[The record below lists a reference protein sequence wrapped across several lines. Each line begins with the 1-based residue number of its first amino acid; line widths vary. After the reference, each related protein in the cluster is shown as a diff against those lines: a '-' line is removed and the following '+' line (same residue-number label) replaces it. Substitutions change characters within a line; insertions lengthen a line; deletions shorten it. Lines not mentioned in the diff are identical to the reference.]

1 MSDPAL
7 QPRPGWHGQGRAG
20 PDWPQ
25 PAPLPAE
32 RTGKWRRL
40 RAGPK
45 WRRWRP
51 GTAAL
56 RRAPGLAETLP
67 PAAVHLRLH
76 GAAGRHLG
84 AGVRKW
90 GEAGRAPTARGSGRG
105 GRCGFC
111 VKLLHLG
118 VCNKG
123 PPAGTRLKCPV
134 SPLSGYGWGILSLW
148 LLFASFRYFLS
159 SEGAEVARGF
169 EWVLKCVTLPGSG
182 FASKSRT
189 RLPSI
194 TVTLRFTTVPVWEEL
209 FLHFLLFFP
218 PFPFEISLFL
228 SVYSGTVKRVTLQ
241 VFGSHY
247 LCAFICYCSDPPGH
261 CK

>member
-32 RTGKWRRL
+32 RTGKWRRPW
-40 RAGPK
+40 AGPK

-182 FASKSRT
+182 FASRAGPGFPAS
-189 RLPSI
+189 P
-194 TVTLRFTTVPVWEEL
+194 
-209 FLHFLLFFP
+209 LHSVSPLCPFGRSFSFISFFFSPPFLLR
-218 PFPFEISLFL
+218 SL
-228 SVYSGTVKRVTLQ
+228 YS
-241 VFGSHY
+241 
-247 LCAFICYCSDPPGH
+247 
-261 CK
+261 